1 MTAGS
6 QAMLPE
12 EILRAAR
19 FFPLMEHAAAALSAD
34 GTLAGVRV
42 GWHCHLTWLTAL
54 AAYALTSAGAE
65 IFASECNPGTTEHGA
80 VECLRRLGVHV
91 FLGGDGPAR
100 VLAGKPYV
108 ISDTGLALT
117 SCYLESMS
125 FPLAGACEITTSGI
139 ARLRALGAV
148 PLPVVNI
155 NDGQL
160 KTLIEN
166 FHGVGDG
173 LIDALFRLTG
183 KMWAGTEAAVVGY
196 GRVGAGV
203 AHYLRG
209 NGAAVR
215 VVERDPVRQLAA
227 HYDGFVL
234 DSLERVLAD
243 CRLVVTATGQAGL
256 LGARQWQLAADG
268 LLVLN
273 VGHWP
278 EEVDYAALKAM
289 AVGTRRLSAHL
300 EEFTLPG
307 TGGRGAKTVL
317 LAAGGSPV
325 NVALLSGS
333 LEPTLIHLTTEMLC
347 LAYLVRAARQ
357 GATLPQGEAAIP
369 AEVERRSA
377 LLALA
382 ALGLHEYTS
391 EPVRL
396 ESRDRTC

>member
-1 MTAGS
+1 
-6 QAMLPE
+6 
-12 EILRAAR
+12 
-19 FFPLMEHAAAALSAD
+19 
-34 GTLAGVRV
+34 
-42 GWHCHLTWLTAL
+42 
-54 AAYALTSAGAE
+54 
-65 IFASECNPGTTEHGA
+65 
-80 VECLRRLGVHV
+80 
-91 FLGGDGPAR
+91 
-100 VLAGKPYV
+100 
-108 ISDTGLALT
+108 
-117 SCYLESMS
+117 MS
-125 FPLAGACEITTSGI
+125 FSLAGACEITTSGI
-139 ARLRALGAV
+139 ARLRARGAV

-173 LIDALFRLTG
+173 ITDALFRLTG
-183 KMWAGTEAAVVGY
+183 KMLAGSPAAVVGY
-196 GRVGAGV
+196 GRVGAGA

-209 NGAAVR
+209 NGACVR

-234 DSLERVLAD
+234 DTLERALAD
-243 CRLVVTATGQAGL
+243 CCLLVTATGQTGV
-256 LGARQWQLAADG
+256 LGAREFQLAADG

-278 EEVDYAALKAM
+278 EEVDYEALKSM
-289 AVGTRRLSAHL
+289 AAATRRLSKHL

-307 TGGRGAKTVL
+307 SGGRGAKRVL

-325 NVALLSGS
+325 NVVLLSGS

-347 LAYLVRAARQ
+347 LSYLAGAARQ
-357 GATLPQGEAAIP
+357 GAALPHGEVAIP

-377 LLALA
+377 LLALH
-382 ALGLHEYTS
+382 ALGLQEYTS

>member
-19 FFPLMEHAAAALSAD
+19 FFPLIEKAAAALAAD
-34 GTLAGVRV
+34 RTLSGVRI

-54 AAYALTSAGAE
+54 AAEALTHAGAE
-65 IFASECNPGTTEHGA
+65 ILASECNPHTTERGA
-80 VECLRRLGVHV
+80 VEFMQKLGVHV
-91 FLGGDGPAR
+91 FLGSDGPSL
-100 VLAGKPYV
+100 VLAERPYV
-108 ISDTGLALT
+108 ISDTGLTLT

-139 ARLRALGAV
+139 ARLRARGAV

-173 LIDALFRLTG
+173 LIDALSRLTG
-183 KMWAGTEAAVVGY
+183 KMWAGTAAAVVGY

-209 NGAAVR
+209 NGASVR

-234 DSLERVLAD
+234 NTLERALTD
-243 CRLVVTATGQAGL
+243 CRLLVTASGQAGV
-256 LGARQWQLAADG
+256 LGPREWQLAADG

-278 EEVDYAALKAM
+278 EEVDYDALKAM
-289 AVGTRRLSAHL
+289 AAATRRLSAYL
-300 EEFTLPG
+300 EEFTLPHSA
-307 TGGRGAKTVL
+307 GRGAKTVL

-333 LEPTLIHLTTEMLC
+333 PEPTLIHLTTEMLC
-347 LAYLVRAARQ
+347 LAYLVSAVRQ
-357 GATLPQGEAAIP
+357 GAALPHGEVAIP

-377 LLALA
+377 LLALY
-382 ALGLHEYTS
+382 ALGLQEYTS

>member
-1 MTAGS
+1 MRAGS
-6 QAMLPE
+6 IPE
-12 EILRAAR
+12 DILRAAR
-19 FFPLMEHAAAALSAD
+19 FFPLMEHAAAALASDRTLSA
-34 GTLAGVRV
+34 VRV

-54 AAYALTSAGAE
+54 AAQALTSAGAE
-65 IFASECNPGTTEHGA
+65 IFASECNPDTTERGA
-80 VECLRRLGVHV
+80 VEFMQELGVHV
-91 FLGGDGPAR
+91 FLGGDGPAG
-100 VLAGKPYV
+100 VLSGKPYV
-108 ISDTGLALT
+108 ISDTGLTLT

-139 ARLRALGAV
+139 ARLRARGAV

-166 FHGVGDG
+166 FHGVGNG
-173 LIDALFRLTG
+173 VIDALFRLTG
-183 KMWAGTEAAVVGY
+183 KMWAGRAAAVVGY

-203 AHYLRG
+203 ARYLKG
-209 NGAAVR
+209 SGACVR

-234 DSLERVLAD
+234 DTLERALAD
-243 CRLVVTATGQAGL
+243 CCLVVTATGQAGV
-256 LGARQWQLAADG
+256 LGARHWQLAADG

-278 EEVDYAALKAM
+278 DEVDYHALRAM
-289 AVGTRRLSAHL
+289 AVTTRRLSTHL
-300 EEFTLPG
+300 EEFTLPEAA
-307 TGGRGAKTVL
+307 GRGFKTVL

-333 LEPTLIHLTTEMLC
+333 PEPTLIHLTTELLC
-347 LAYLVRAARQ
+347 LSYLVAAARQ
-357 GATLPQGEAAIP
+357 GTALPHGEMAVP

-382 ALGLHEYTS
+382 ALGLQEYTS
-391 EPVRL
+391 GPFRL